1 MHMFSSS
8 QLAKVYAMRNNL
20 DVELCSIIAI
30 LHDIAVVYG
39 KIRKNHDKESE
50 RYIITVIQEYNDS
63 CLDFTEKITEEE
75 LRIIIEASTQH
86 SDKGTITENPYIE
99 MIKDV
104 DSLDRYL
111 YGIKSDGEY
120 SVRVSRTLELFNI
133 EN

>member
-1 MHMFSSS
+1 
-8 QLAKVYAMRNNL
+8 MRNNL